1 MFDNTNNYT
10 LRKELIAGFTHYY
23 VSFEDGAGKQQET
36 KVPRTVYLEFRR
48 FVKQE
53 RTLRRRDE
61 RYIEQSA
68 LTQETLHKRA
78 VSATE
83 SVEDA
88 VCSSLRDE
96 RLRQAL
102 GELPGIQRRRLYLHY
117 ALGFTISHI
126 SEMERCSTRAVE
138 YSISIAKVNFLK
150 KFQK

>member
-1 MFDNTNNYT
+1 MFDNTINYT
-10 LRKELIAGFTHYY
+10 LRKKLVAGFTHYY
-23 VSFEDGAGKQQET
+23 VSFEDSAGQQQEAE
-36 KVPRTVYLEFRR
+36 VPRTVYLEFLR

-78 VSATE
+78 VSVTE

-102 GELPGIQRRRLYLHY
+102 GELPDIQRRRLYLRY
-117 ALGFTISHI
+117 ALGYTISRI
-126 SEMERCSTRAVE
+126 SVMEGCSTRTVE
-138 YSISIAKVNFLK
+138 YSLSIAKVNFLK